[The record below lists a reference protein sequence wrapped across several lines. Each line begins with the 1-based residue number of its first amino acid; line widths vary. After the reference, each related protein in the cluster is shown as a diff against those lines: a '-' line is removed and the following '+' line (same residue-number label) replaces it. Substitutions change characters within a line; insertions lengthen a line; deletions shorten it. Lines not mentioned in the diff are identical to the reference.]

1 MMWTVCADLEWSGE
15 QFGWIDLGD
24 ARLSK
29 DP

>member
-1 MMWTVCADLEWSGE
+1 MTQIVCAELEWSGE

-29 DP
+29 EP